1 MGAPGSIDSLAKA
14 QDVTVANQPV
24 VFVHA
29 AGDPRGPEGSG
40 QLIHYLGRELGSG
53 YRVLAPTMANPDE
66 PRYLPWRDQIEQE
79 LAEIEG
85 GVILV
90 GHSFGGSVLMK
101 YLAEGSYRKPVRGVF
116 LVSAPYWGPDG
127 WEYDEYDLPDDF
139 PAGLPPSPLF
149 LYHSEDDP
157 EVPFAHLGLFAEKL
171 PNATSRPIAGTEH
184 SFTSGL
190 PQLVDDIR
198 CL

>member
-1 MGAPGSIDSLAKA
+1 MTMAP
-14 QDVTVANQPV
+14 QPLV
-24 VFVHA
+24 LVHA
-29 AGDPRGPEGSG
+29 AGDPRQPEGSG
-40 QLIHYLGRELGSG
+40 QLTDYLGRELGSE
-53 YRVLAPTMANPDE
+53 YRVIAPTMPNPDE
-66 PRYLPWRDQIEQE
+66 PRYRPWTDRIEQE
-79 LAEIEG
+79 LADIEG

-101 YLAEGSYRKPVRGVF
+101 YLAEGSYRKSVRGIF
-116 LVSAPYWGPDG
+116 LVSAPYWGPGG

-139 PAGLPPSPLF
+139 PAGLPPSRLF

-157 EVPFAHLGLFAEKL
+157 EVPFGHLSRYAEKL
-171 PNATSRPIAGTEH
+171 PNATSRPIPGSEH

-198 CL
+198 SL